1 MKNLLYLT
9 ILLLAFQSVSV
20 FGVTPPRVQVDGTWY
35 TNGQTAYIEC
45 SKTIIAV
52 IIDLKVNTNFETLRL
67 RLSSS
72 GNFTITDTQSDL
84 QKNLNLDATKQSG
97 YIDVGYIN
105 NSGEIRVYIQQ
116 KPSAPSF
123 TASNLCAG
131 NSASVTATSS
141 YNFQSTKPMHFLWQ
155 TTGGVTVNG
164 SSSYA
169 SPSGVSSTVTIAN
182 SSSGSY
188 SVKAVVASCSN
199 MESAPT
205 GRNLG
210 VPVITNPIYWLF
222 DPGSNMWQFS
232 QVADGS
238 PISYSFYVSS
248 GSAILNQQS
257 QDCYIT
263 TSTGATVCVTG
274 TNPCGTGTPYCFYIP
289 GPGGMLKTVYP
300 NPASN
305 VVALEFNDSK
315 SAGNIPFQINLY
327 SEKSTKA
334 VKSLSFEQARALD
347 SYKLNK
353 KIEMDVSSLPRGT
366 YYIHIIPDEKSKL
379 AVQKERIILE

>member
-9 ILLLAFQSVSV
+9 SLLLAFNAASV
-20 FGVTPPRVQVDGTWY
+20 FAATPPRVQVDGTWY

-45 SKTIIAV
+45 SKTVIAI
-52 IIDLKVNTNFETLRL
+52 IIDLQVNPAHETLRM
-67 RLSSS
+67 RLASSA
-72 GNFTITDTQSDL
+72 NFTITDTQTDL
-84 QKNLNLDATKQSG
+84 QKNLNLDAGKQNG

-116 KPSAPSF
+116 RPSAPSF
-123 TASNLCAG
+123 TATNLCAG
-131 NSASVTATSS
+131 SSASVTATSS

-155 TTGGVTVNG
+155 ATGGVTVNG
-164 SSSYA
+164 SNSYTSLPA
-169 SPSGVSSTVTIAN
+169 VSSTVTIAN

-199 MESAPT
+199 IESAT
-205 GRNLG
+205 VGRNLG
-210 VPVITNPIYWLF
+210 VPVITNPSYWLF

-238 PISYSFYVSS
+238 PVSYSFYVSS

-274 TNPCGTGTPYCFYIP
+274 TNPCGTGTPYCFYVP
-289 GPGGMLKTVYP
+289 GPGGLLKTIYP

-305 VVALEFNDSK
+305 VVSLEFNDSK
-315 SAGNIPFQINLY
+315 SDNTIPFQVNLY

-334 VKSLSFEQARALD
+334 IKSISSEQASVLR
-347 SYKLNK
+347 SFKSNK
-353 KIEMDVSSLPRGT
+353 KIEMDVSGLPRGT
-366 YYIHIIPDEKSKL
+366 YFIHIVPDEKSKL
-379 AVQKERIILE
+379 SVQKERIILE